1 LFIGIERNKNKI
13 DWKNFIASKKLE
25 KNNQFSLPKS
35 SEKYTWFEG
44 DMARTIIV
52 DSKGHIQSPYL
63 FFNDMYFEKYLK
75 NLKTNKS
82 SKLH

>member
-1 LFIGIERNKNKI
+1 
-13 DWKNFIASKKLE
+13 
-25 KNNQFSLPKS
+25 LPKS

-52 DSKGHIQSPYL
+52 DSNGHIQSPYL